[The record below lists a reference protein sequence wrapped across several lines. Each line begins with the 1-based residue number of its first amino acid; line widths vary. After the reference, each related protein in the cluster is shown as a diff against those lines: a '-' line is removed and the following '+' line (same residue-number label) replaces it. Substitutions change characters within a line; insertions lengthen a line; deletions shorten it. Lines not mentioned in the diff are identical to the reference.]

1 MASDDNVQGLA
12 TFAQQVAGNTQSA
25 PQPAVGQDNV
35 QALTS
40 YAQQVAGVS
49 HINMITPDGNQV
61 VVPQNKVDAMRQQNY
76 AVSPDNA
83 GVQRMATS
91 QGQLTYALP
100 GEVDKFKASGHVP
113 IQDNGYFEVTPLPGE
128 ESTDTMARAAAI
140 AKNLPPDVMQKAI
153 DAEKKTFTA
162 KNLFKATV
170 VAPVVVGGG
179 TMLALTGTGAALD
192 AAPAATGAA
201 LRFIGSRG
209 AQAVLPG
216 LEEEAGKAIVKQG
229 AKWAAK
235 KVAVGA
241 AGYAGV
247 KVAKKSG
254 ILDALLEL
262 F

>member
-1 MASDDNVQGLA
+1 MADNNNVQGLA
-12 TFAQQVAGNTQSA
+12 AYAQQLTGSNPSA
-25 PQPAVGQDNV
+25 QQPAAGQDNV
-35 QALTS
+35 QALTNF
-40 YAQQVAGVS
+40 AHQVNGTS
-49 HINMITPDGNQV
+49 HINMITPEGNQV
-61 VVPQNKVDAMRQQNY
+61 VVPQNKVDDMRKQNY
-76 AVSPDNA
+76 AVSPDNP

-100 GEVDKFKASGHVP
+100 DEVEKFKSSGHVP

-179 TMLALTGTGAALD
+179 TMLALTGAGAAID
-192 AAPAATGAA
+192 AAPAATAA
-201 LRFIGSRG
+201 TLRFIGTRG

-216 LEEEAGKAIVKQG
+216 LEEEAGKAIVKQV
-229 AKWAAK
+229 AKSAAK
-235 KVAVGA
+235 KYIVGEA
-241 AGYAGV
+241 ASRV
-247 KVAKKSG
+247 FTHKSLLSN
-254 ILDALLEL
+254 ILE
-262 F
+262 FF